1 MLAILATS
9 GTRSGDVI
17 ALGLQVGTASLATLV
32 TSVVYLL
39 AVGRPSFQAW
49 RSSAFTVAGFSFA
62 LGGMAVL
69 LLPETQTSVEG
80 VAVPLLFSA
89 GGGVLAAAGVYAV
102 RLACEGRPAYLA
114 ALTVGPNLLALAC
127 LLPTRVAFGEAP
139 AVLPGVGWFAGCV
152 VAFVVVMRTTHSTP
166 QAPSD
171 TEAYV
176 EAPGNWRLHLI
187 GNSGSALVGAILPI
201 VYVSAMTSLDPGV
214 AAVTFAITRI
224 GTSIVSLG
232 VNSIL
237 MVRVNWKNEVPQTGR
252 LVTVAFALSA
262 VLAGA
267 CLFFD
272 SSGDVAL
279 GLLVVAWVIAI
290 VATPFV
296 TRVAHAQRLGTAFAV
311 KFAAELLVQ
320 VPATFVLWSMP
331 SSVGYFA
338 VNLSISAI
346 AVSVIGY
353 FNRSHAQCLL
363 GVLAVALSWACL
375 FHGGAA

>member
-1 MLAILATS
+1 
-9 GTRSGDVI
+9 
-17 ALGLQVGTASLATLV
+17 
-32 TSVVYLL
+32 
-39 AVGRPSFQAW
+39 
-49 RSSAFTVAGFSFA
+49 
-62 LGGMAVL
+62 
-69 LLPETQTSVEG
+69 
-80 VAVPLLFSA
+80 
-89 GGGVLAAAGVYAV
+89 
-102 RLACEGRPAYLA
+102 
-114 ALTVGPNLLALAC
+114 
-127 LLPTRVAFGEAP
+127 
-139 AVLPGVGWFAGCV
+139 
-152 VAFVVVMRTTHSTP
+152 
-166 QAPSD
+166 
-171 TEAYV
+171 
-176 EAPGNWRLHLI
+176 
-187 GNSGSALVGAILPI
+187 
-201 VYVSAMTSLDPGV
+201 
-214 AAVTFAITRI
+214 
-224 GTSIVSLG
+224 
-232 VNSIL
+232 
-237 MVRVNWKNEVPQTGR
+237 VRVNWKNEVPQTGR